1 MPRLLFEKTGNAI
14 WISHLDLMRLFQRSF
29 KRAGLHLKHSQGFSP
44 RPLVAIALP
53 LSVGVES
60 KCELLDFDLEGELGP
75 NDEIMERLN
84 AALVEGVTVRQVYD
98 NGAKIKHL
106 AYLSCVVSLE
116 YDAGIPQDA
125 ANQIQAL
132 FAQEQLIV
140 TKKGKN
146 GTVEQDIIPMIKK
159 LEVVEA
165 ASNTLELHALVCCQ
179 NPSLNPAQLSAAI
192 TAYLP
197 ELTPDFSKCCRVE
210 IYDSEE
216 KIFR

>member
-29 KRAGLHLKHSQGFSP
+29 KRAGLQLKHSQGFSP

-60 KCELLDFDLEGELGP
+60 KCELLDFDLEGELVP

-165 ASNTLELHALVCCQ
+165 DSNTLELHALVCCQ